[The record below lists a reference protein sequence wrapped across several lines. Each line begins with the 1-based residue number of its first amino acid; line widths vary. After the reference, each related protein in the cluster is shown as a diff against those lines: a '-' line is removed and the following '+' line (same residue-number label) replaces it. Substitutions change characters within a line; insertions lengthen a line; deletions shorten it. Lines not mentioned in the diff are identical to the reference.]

1 MTRMRG
7 NPWVVLV
14 VLCLGFFMVLLDLTI
29 VNIAIPAIIGGLKA
43 SLDQIL
49 WVINAYTLTY
59 AVLLITA
66 GRLGDRFGQRNMF
79 SVGLVIFTASSAVC
93 GVAQD
98 PTALIL
104 ARIVQGIGGALLT
117 PQTLAII
124 TTIFPRERRG
134 AAFGVWGAVA
144 GLATI
149 AGPTLGGA
157 LVSYVDWRWV
167 FYLNVPI
174 GIITFILSLVLIPD
188 LRPNRRP
195 PVEPVGVVLASA
207 GLFCIVY
214 GLIEGQTY
222 DWGVVKTIARQ
233 PITIPEIIAVGVILL
248 AVFMLWDRTR
258 PMPLVPTALFRDRNF
273 AIMNW
278 ISATINFGLIGVFLV
293 LTLFLQSALHFSA
306 IDAGLTLVPISLL
319 SMVVA
324 PLAGRVADKEWGRFA
339 LPFGLICFAGGVGY
353 IDWQANLNS
362 NWWSLLPGSVIAGL
376 GMGCT
381 FAPMTTVAMRNVAP
395 QLAGS
400 ASSVL
405 NTIRQLGGA
414 IGSAVTGAV
423 LENQL
428 SSTLTAQASHYAGQL
443 PAAARAP
450 FIAAF
455 RKMASGGFTIG
466 GTTTSV
472 SGLGKLPP
480 QVAAQIG
487 ELAKLVFAHGFIDAM
502 HPTIVV
508 SVVALALGAVSGL
521 FTEGYSRKR
530 RPAALPSGVSRTAE
544 AQRVLSQGLAMAA
557 AAASLQEGHKPTV
570 EVDAEVVRQLLRAVA
585 VSRLEQGASLTA
597 EGRLEERPKAK
608 SIDEAAFEAS
618 LRIARSVLS
627 GASTQETREKAARLL
642 GGNRH

>member
-14 VLCLGFFMVLLDLTI
+14 VMCLGFFMVLLDLTI
-29 VNIAIPAIIGGLKA
+29 VNIAIPAIINGLKA

-93 GVAQD
+93 GLSQD
-98 PTALIL
+98 PNALIV
-104 ARIVQGIGGALLT
+104 ARIVQGIGGSLLT

-134 AAFGVWGAVA
+134 VAFGVWGAVA

-157 LVSYVDWRWV
+157 LVSYVNWRWV

-174 GIITFILSLVLIPD
+174 GIVTFILSLVLIPD

-195 PVEPVGVVLASA
+195 PLEPVGVILASA
-207 GLFCIVY
+207 GLFGIVY

-222 DWGVVKTIARQ
+222 DWGVVRTIANQ

-248 AVFMLWDRTR
+248 VVFMFWDRTR
-258 PMPLVPTALFRDRNF
+258 SMPLVPTTLFRDRNF

-278 ISATINFGLIGVFLV
+278 ISAAINFALIGVFLV
-293 LTLFLQSALHFSA
+293 LTLYLQSALRFSA

-319 SMVVA
+319 SMIIA

-339 LPFGLICFAGGVGY
+339 LPFGLICFAGGIGY
-353 IDWQANLNS
+353 IDWQASLTS
-362 NWWSLLPGSVIAGL
+362 NWWSLLPGSVVAGL

-381 FAPMTTVAMRNVAP
+381 FAPLTTVAMRNVAP

-428 SSTLTAQASHYAGQL
+428 STTLTAQANHYAGRL
-443 PAAARAP
+443 PAQARAP

-455 RKMASGGFTIG
+455 RKEASGGFTIG
-466 GTTTSV
+466 STSTSI
-472 SGLGKLPP
+472 SGLGRVPP
-480 QVAAQIG
+480 QLAAQIG
-487 ELAKLVFAHGFIDAM
+487 EIAKLVFAHGFIDAM
-502 HPTIVV
+502 HPTIIV
-508 SVVALALGAVSGL
+508 SVVALALGAASGL
-521 FTEGYSRKR
+521 FTEGYSRAR
-530 RPAALPSGVSRTAE
+530 RPSALPSGVSRSAE

-557 AAASLQEGHKPTV
+557 AAVSLQERRNATV

-597 EGRLEERPKAK
+597 NGRLEERPQAK
-608 SIDEAAFEAS
+608 SIDEAAFEAAV
-618 LRIARSVLS
+618 RIAKSVL
-627 GASTQETREKAARLL
+627 GGTSTEEAREQAARLL
-642 GGNRH
+642 GDHR